1 MRRGIRKT
9 AWLIPG
15 VAISLLAIQ
24 AVPANANEPINTGD
38 RASVVASYQTRL
50 EPLLGVPTGWNGN
63 LSECRAG
70 EPSSESQNAV
80 LSAVNYVRAL
90 GGLPAVDLNADL
102 SKKSQQAA
110 LIMAANEI
118 ISHDLPRSA
127 QCWSQAGYEGA
138 KNGNLALGVGFAPG
152 ALANTTGPRA
162 VINYMDDPGEG
173 NDLVGHRRWIMYQS
187 LAEIGNGDTDSS
199 NSMYV
204 IGSRL
209 RNSARTW
216 VPWPTA
222 GFFPRELEPEGR
234 WSLSH
239 PKADFR
245 RAKVTV
251 TTPQGPVP
259 VKVTPVRSGFGDNT
273 ISWDMELPAAYG
285 ANPTADYPITVK
297 VTGIRLG
304 GKKVAKEWTTTLVK
318 ASAN

>member
-1 MRRGIRKT
+1 MRSGIRR
-9 AWLIPG
+9 APWLATG
-15 VAISLLAIQ
+15 LVMALLWLQ
-24 AVPANANEPINTGD
+24 AVPANADEQINTGD
-38 RASVVASYQTRL
+38 RASVISSYQTRL

-63 LSECRAG
+63 LKECRAG
-70 EPSSESQNAV
+70 EPSAESQQAV

-90 GGLPAVDLNADL
+90 GGLPAVDLNAEL

-118 ISHDLPRSA
+118 ITHDLPRRV
-127 QCWSQAGYEGA
+127 QCWSQAGYDGA
-138 KNGNLALGVGFAPG
+138 RNGNLALGSGFAAG
-152 ALANTTGPRA
+152 ALATTTGPRA
-162 VINYMDDPGEG
+162 VLNYMVDPGSS
-173 NDLVGHRRWIMYQS
+173 NDLVGHRRWILYQS
-187 LAEIGNGDTDSS
+187 LAEIGNGDTDTS

-204 IGSRL
+204 TGSRL
-209 RNSARTW
+209 RNPARTW

-245 RAKVTV
+245 RARVTV
-251 TTPQGPVP
+251 STPQGPLRVR
-259 VKVTPVRSGFGDNT
+259 VAPVRSGFGDNT
-273 ISWDMELPAAYG
+273 ISWDMELPAGYA
-285 ANPTADYPITVK
+285 ADPAADYPITVK

-304 GKKVAKEWTTTLVK
+304 GKKIAKEWTTTLVK